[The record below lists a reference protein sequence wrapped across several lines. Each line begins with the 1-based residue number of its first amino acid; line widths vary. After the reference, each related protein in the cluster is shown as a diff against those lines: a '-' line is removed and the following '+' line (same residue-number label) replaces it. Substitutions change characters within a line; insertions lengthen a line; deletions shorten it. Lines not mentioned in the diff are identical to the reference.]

1 MATKDDVELGRFQS
15 DPGQP
20 TVIFP
25 LVTATKVNLAEI
37 DKLSDLFTRIQ
48 QDGPVAHCCKHT
60 WER

>member
-1 MATKDDVELGRFQS
+1 MATKNDVQSGRFQS

-25 LVTATKVNLAEI
+25 LVTASKTNLAEI

-48 QDGPVAHCCKHT
+48 QDGPVAHCCKNT
-60 WER
+60 W